1 MKCREFRKEFKYTL
15 KDLAIATG
23 YSISAISKWER
34 ENDTMPKDFVEK
46 IYKAYG
52 VVIERQFRNFVF
64 NVKHQ
69 GVVNEFQEELRLLH
83 NDLLEL
89 QEENIKL
96 KKKLERISKICQ
108 EE

>member
-1 MKCREFRKEFKYTL
+1 MKCRDFRKQFDYTL
-15 KDLAIATG
+15 KDLASATG

-34 ENDTMPKDFVEK
+34 ENDTMPKDFVDK
-46 IYKAYG
+46 IYKVYG
-52 VVIERQFRNFVF
+52 VVIERQFRNFIF

-69 GVVNEFQEELRLLH
+69 GVVDEFQEELRLLH

-96 KKKLERISKICQ
+96 KKRLERISKIC
-108 EE
+108 EEE

>member
-1 MKCREFRKEFKYTL
+1 MKCREFRKQFSYTL
-15 KDLAIATG
+15 NDLSIATG

-46 IYKAYG
+46 IYNAYG
-52 VVIERQFRNFVF
+52 VVIERQFRNFIF

-69 GVVNEFQEELRLLH
+69 GVVNEFQEELRILH

-89 QEENIKL
+89 QQENIKL
-96 KKKLERISKICQ
+96 KERLTKISKICQ

>member
-1 MKCREFRKEFKYTL
+1 MKCREFRKQFSYTL
-15 KDLAIATG
+15 NDLSIATG
-23 YSISAISKWER
+23 YSMSAISKWER

-46 IYKAYG
+46 IYNAYG
-52 VVIERQFRNFVF
+52 VVIERQFRNFIF

-69 GVVNEFQEELRLLH
+69 GVVNKFQEELRILH

-89 QEENIKL
+89 QQENIKL
-96 KKKLERISKICQ
+96 KERLTKISKICQ